1 MARFQIFL
9 PDGSETVHELSE
21 EATIVGRLPESGLRI
36 EDDSV
41 SSQHAEISFLNG
53 AFSVRDLGSTNGTFL
68 NGEKIEGATLGSGD
82 EVRFGS
88 IACVFSND
96 QAAIPAEEQEAPAED
111 LGITGG
117 RRPENFVSTS
127 PLPRNDPAKDPA
139 QMILAA
145 CAVIGILAF
154 AAGVFLILQPA
165 T

>member
-41 SSQHAEISFLNG
+41 SSQHAEISFSDG
-53 AFSVRDLGSTNGTFL
+53 EFSVRDLGSTNGTFL
-68 NGEKIEGATLGSGD
+68 NGEKIEEASLGRGD

-88 IACVFSND
+88 IVCIFSND
-96 QAAIPAEEQEAPAED
+96 QAAVPADEQPATPEERGTA
-111 LGITGG
+111 GS

-127 PLPRNDPAKDPA
+127 PLPRNDEAKDPA
-139 QMILAA
+139 QMILVA